1 MIQELEAIRE
11 KFRQLTGALSDPA
24 LAANPQKL
32 RAASKERA
40 ELELVVRKF
49 EEYRKVLKDL
59 EDARHLLADPES
71 DPELGQM
78 AETEVSRLE
87 ERRGTLETELRLMI
101 LPKDPFADKSVIL
114 EIRAGA
120 GGDEASLFAQDL
132 LRMYSRYAESKG
144 WKIEVMETSFSPIG
158 GIKEVTAGV
167 RGKGVYARMKYESGV
182 HRVQRVPRTEASG
195 RIHTSTATV
204 AVLPEADEIDIKLD
218 PKDLK
223 IEAFGAS
230 GPGGQSVNRNYTAI
244 RVTHKPSGLVVS
256 CQDEKSQH
264 RNKEKALRVL
274 RSRLMDIAER
284 EQRTKIAKDRKI
296 QVGTGERSEKIRTYN
311 FPQSRITDHRL
322 NANFHN
328 LESVLDGNI
337 DGIVESLIKKAQSE
351 ALGEGA
357 RPGGRTGDVGSE
369 NS

>member
-1 MIQELEAIRE
+1 MIPELQAIEERH
-11 KFRQLTGALSDPA
+11 RRLTLSLADPA
-24 LAANPQKL
+24 LASGPQKIREL
-32 RAASKERA
+32 AKERA
-40 ELELVVRKF
+40 ELEPVVRKF
-49 EEYRKVLKDL
+49 GDYKKALKDL
-59 EDARHLLADPES
+59 AELRQMAS
-71 DPELGQM
+71 DPGTEPDLRKLAA
-78 AETEVSRLE
+78 AEAEQLE
-87 ERRGTLETELRLMI
+87 ERERALESELRTML
-101 LPKDPFADKSVIL
+101 LPKDPYDDKNVII

-132 LRMYSRYAESKG
+132 FRMYSRFAENKG
-144 WKIEVMETSFSPIG
+144 WKFEVLDTSFSPIG
-158 GIKEVTAGV
+158 GLKEAIGNI
-167 RGKGVYARMKYESGV
+167 RGKGAYSLLKYESGV

-204 AVLPEADEIDIKLD
+204 AVLPEADDIDVKLD

-223 IEAFGAS
+223 IEAFGSS

-274 RSRLMDIAER
+274 RSRLMDIAQR
-284 EQRTKIAKDRKI
+284 EQHDAIAQNRRS

-322 NANFHN
+322 NENFHN
-328 LESVLDGNI
+328 VEAILGGAIDEILEK
-337 DGIVESLIKKAQSE
+337 LIRQAQAQ
-351 ALGEGA
+351 ALGSA
-357 RPGGRTGDVGSE
+357 SDDPG
-369 NS
+369 